1 MFSNQYERELHLHG
15 AGATYLLENR
25 LKQMFGKKYCLLT
38 CSATAA
44 LEVIC
49 QCLNLS
55 NKQVYTSP
63 YQWPGMLVPLLN
75 RNNELFF
82 GQYNRHLSLS
92 LPVSSDFEVLLI
104 VDSFGKAHNNQHLF
118 REYCI
123 QNGSIYITDA
133 SSSMSTITEEGY
145 PSGSFSD
152 IVITS
157 FGPQKP
163 FFGGEGGAILTDNE
177 SWFEKM
183 VLYTGHPYRHIAEG
197 YSQNIFTHNLR
208 MNPFG
213 ILYLEEKFDDYLQGI
228 HQKQEIYF
236 EAYQDLLNHKLL
248 GDNTP
253 KYTVS
258 NTTFS
263 PFIVEVKNN
272 VCIPDYL
279 KIGTSQ
285 IKPAFFFQLPSNLS
299 KACFYGEGKGLD
311 KLNLL
316 SLELKDS

>member
-49 QCLNLS
+49 QCLNIS
-55 NKQVYTSP
+55 DKQVYTSP

-82 GQYNRHLSLS
+82 GKYNRHLSLS
-92 LPVSSDFEVLLI
+92 VPFSSDFEVMFI
-104 VDSFGKAHNNQHLF
+104 VDSFGKAHDNQHLF
-118 REYCI
+118 RKYCI

-133 SSSMSTITEEGY
+133 SSSMSTITEEGF

-183 VLYTGHPYRHIAEG
+183 VLYTEHPYRHIGEG
-197 YSQNIFTHNLR
+197 YEKNYFAQNFR

-213 ILYLEEKFDDYLQGI
+213 IEHLESNFDKYLHEL
-228 HQKQEIYF
+228 HQKQI
-236 EAYQDLLNHKLL
+236 AYHAVYVDLINRGLIGLHGPL
-248 GDNTP
+248 
-253 KYTVS
+253 YTENNS
-258 NTTFS
+258 TYSSFL
-263 PFIVEVKNN
+263 VELKDISL
-272 VCIPDYL
+272 IPDNL
-279 KIGTSQ
+279 KIVNKQ
-285 IKPAFFFQLPSNLS
+285 IKPVFSYPLPRGSKNACLFNKKKSVLS
-299 KACFYGEGKGLD
+299 YDLAL
-311 KLNLL
+311 
-316 SLELKDS
+316 LELKD